1 MINKRTGKK
10 LNMFF
15 VCIYYDLNWRC
26 KNKKGKNEFFFKKT
40 RKVKGKENE

>member
-15 VCIYYDLNWRC
+15 CVFILWFELEIQ
-26 KNKKGKNEFFFKKT
+26 KKIGKNEFKKKT

>member
-15 VCIYYDLNWRC
+15 VCIYYDLNWRY
-26 KNKKGKNEFFFKKT
+26 KKQTGKNEFKKKNYKSK
-40 RKVKGKENE
+40 RKRK